1 MKGLGEA
8 NSSSAIRGRR
18 NGEEPSGDDGGHNG
32 KQLFHVFLL
41 CSSEPSRPM
50 PPQRRPTGPA
60 GDGLR
65 PTPASTLNSQ
75 NPSDLIEAS
84 PRRLRLPFRLDRQP
98 SKARGGRTL
107 RRT

>member
-8 NSSSAIRGRR
+8 NSSSAIRGHR
-18 NGEEPSGDDGGHNG
+18 NGEQPSGDDGGHNG

-41 CSSEPSRPM
+41 CSSEPSCPM

-65 PTPASTLNSQ
+65 PTPAPTVNRENWSEPVGLRSNNTS
-75 NPSDLIEAS
+75 PSAHLEV
-84 PRRLRLPFRLDRQP
+84 RLV
-98 SKARGGRTL
+98 
-107 RRT
+107 